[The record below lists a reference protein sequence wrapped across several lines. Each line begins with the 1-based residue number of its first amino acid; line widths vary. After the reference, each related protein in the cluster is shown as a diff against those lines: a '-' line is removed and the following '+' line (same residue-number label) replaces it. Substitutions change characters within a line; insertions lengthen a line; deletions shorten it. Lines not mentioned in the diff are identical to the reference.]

1 MKQYLFLLLFPFL
14 LHAQNENSEDDNL
27 LKVSGF
33 MSFNFD
39 TYHYSTINYDAFRP
53 RYQDLLMRLSGNI
66 NFRVGKYLSIPIGI
80 NVSNQTVSYNLPTLP
95 EESFIDYVR
104 NPRNN
109 IYINPK
115 YKWIKTYFGSH
126 TPKYSELTVGDIQI
140 FGFGFDI
147 NPGKFILSANYGTSQ
162 FAIEPDS
169 ITNNQ
174 GAYQQSIIAGR
185 VGIGNSDG
193 PKLTFNFV
201 KIKDDIFSVNSRPI
215 GIDPIE
221 GIALSP
227 LLELHIAKKI
237 YLKTE
242 TSASLYTRNQLGES
256 LPFDLDVPEIVT
268 DLNAINLSSNLD
280 IAHTSSLDWK
290 GKSFSLGGEVK
301 YIGPGFMPI
310 GYRFMEKDIFDYKI
324 NSSVKLFNK
333 KCIINGT
340 YGIRTNNLQNT
351 NVVSTK
357 RFIGNINV
365 AMSLMKNLNLNV
377 NYNNFGLNNNQN
389 NQLIRVQMVNSAL
402 SISPTYQIMSKTKT
416 HMISSNISINKFEQ
430 FDIITDDFVHTES
443 QVLNMNYIMIFKN
456 IPLNLLASIL
466 SMENKSDVSDIDMMQ
481 YTLTSSYKMLDKKLE
496 PSLSL
501 IIANLKIDEHTPD
514 LKFSSQLKIKY
525 KINDKLHC
533 NMSYLFKNYNYGSSK
548 EGAVLNENRLQFAIS
563 QKF

>member
-14 LHAQNENSEDDNL
+14 LYAQNENSEDDNL

-39 TYHYSTINYDAFRP
+39 TYHYSTTNYDAFRP

-115 YKWIKTYFGSH
+115 YKWIKTHFGSH

-227 LLELHIAKKI
+227 LLELHISKKI

-268 DLNAINLSSNLD
+268 DINAINLSSNLD

-290 GKSFSLGGEVK
+290 GESFSLGGEVK

-310 GYRFMEKDIFDYKI
+310 GYRFMETDIFDYKI
-324 NSSVKLFNK
+324 NSSIKLFNK

-365 AMSLMKNLNLNV
+365 AFALIKSLNLNV

-430 FDIITDDFVHTES
+430 FDIITDDFVNTES

-456 IPLNLLASIL
+456 IPLNLLVSML
-466 SMENKSDVSDIDMMQ
+466 SMENKSDVSDINMMQ
-481 YTLTSSYKMLDKKLE
+481 YSLTSSYKMLDKKLE

-501 IIANLKIDEHTPD
+501 IVANLKIDEHTPD

-525 KINDKLHC
+525 KINDKIHC
-533 NMSYLFKNYNYGSSK
+533 NMSYMFKNYNYGSSK
-548 EGAVLNENRLQFAIS
+548 EDAVLNENRLQFAIS

>member
-39 TYHYSTINYDAFRP
+39 TYHYSTTNYDAFRP

-115 YKWIKTYFGSH
+115 YKWIKTHFGSH
-126 TPKYSELTVGDIQI
+126 TPKYSDLTVGDIQI

-201 KIKDDIFSVNSRPI
+201 KIKDNIFSVNSRPI

-256 LPFDLDVPEIVT
+256 LPFDLDVPDIAT
-268 DLNAINLSSNLD
+268 DINVINLSSNLD

-290 GKSFSLGGEVK
+290 GESFSLGGEVK

-365 AMSLMKNLNLNV
+365 AFALIKSLSLNV

-430 FDIITDDFVHTES
+430 FDIITDDFVNTES

-466 SMENKSDVSDIDMMQ
+466 SMENKSDVSDINMMQ
-481 YTLTSSYKMLDKKLE
+481 YSLTSSYKMLDKKLE

-501 IIANLKIDEHTPD
+501 IIASLKIDEHTPD

-548 EGAVLNENRLQFAIS
+548 EDAVLNENRLQFAIS

>member
-39 TYHYSTINYDAFRP
+39 TYHYSTTNYDAFRP

-115 YKWIKTYFGSH
+115 YKWIKTHFGSH
-126 TPKYSELTVGDIQI
+126 TPKYSDLTVGDIQI

-256 LPFDLDVPEIVT
+256 LPFDLDVPDIAT
-268 DLNAINLSSNLD
+268 DINVINLSSNLD

-290 GKSFSLGGEVK
+290 GESFSLGGEVK

-365 AMSLMKNLNLNV
+365 AFALIKSLSLNV

-430 FDIITDDFVHTES
+430 FDIITDDFVNTES

-466 SMENKSDVSDIDMMQ
+466 SMENKSDVSDINMMQ
-481 YTLTSSYKMLDKKLE
+481 YSLTSSYKMLDKKLE

-501 IIANLKIDEHTPD
+501 IIASLKIDEHTPD

-548 EGAVLNENRLQFAIS
+548 EDAVLNENRLQFAIS